1 MSLRPKFPYLVVVWA
16 SVIWL
21 SAPLLPALRNYLN
34 DNASGGFDRYV
45 GFGLVG
51 AALLVACFT
60 LAARRGDRL
69 RALVE
74 LATLAAIGG
83 ALYSALAASD
93 PRVYLVEAAHFAE
106 YGVLTV
112 LAFLAAEDRTRLA
125 RGAHTLGLV
134 IAVAL
139 VDETIQ
145 WVLASRFAEIRDV
158 ALNVAAGVLGIGYA
172 VILLGGPGRGKG
184 KLRPVR
190 LELLQLAAMGA
201 LLLPAT
207 GAFLYVVHAG
217 QRIEWDEV
225 EFVSRYS
232 TSELDRA
239 AKDRRNRWASMPVGE
254 QQSLVH
260 PERSLWTVAD
270 FYVDEARRHIGAR
283 NNAANQGDL
292 QAATGENRILERWY
306 EPYLVA
312 SNSRREDLPL
322 TLAGVY
328 RSGVPAHLWPWL
340 SGRWVW
346 AAVIVAEAGLIGFA
360 LAVGSKR

>member
-1 MSLRPKFPYLVVVWA
+1 LRPKLPYLVVVWA

-21 SAPLLPALRNYLN
+21 SAPLLPALRNY
-34 DNASGGFDRYV
+34 R
-45 GFGLVG
+45 LVG
-51 AALLVACFT
+51 VALLVACFT
-60 LAARRGDRL
+60 LAARRHDSL

-74 LATLAAIGG
+74 LAMVAAVGG

-93 PRVYLVEAAHFAE
+93 PRVYLVEGAHFAE
-106 YGVLTV
+106 YGILAV
-112 LAFLAAEDRTRLA
+112 LAFLAAEDRTLLA

-145 WVLASRFAEIRDV
+145 WVLASRFAEVRDV
-158 ALNVAAGVLGIGYA
+158 ALNVAAGVLGTGYA
-172 VILLGGPGRGKG
+172 VILLGGPGRVEG

-190 LELLQLAAMGA
+190 PELLHLAAMGA
-201 LLLPAT
+201 LLVPAT
-207 GAFLYVVHAG
+207 GAFLYLVHSG
-217 QRIEWDEV
+217 HRIEWDEV

-232 TSELDRA
+232 TSELDRT
-239 AKDRRNRWASMPVGE
+239 AKDRRNRWASMSIEE
-254 QQSLVH
+254 QQSLVS
-260 PERSLWTVAD
+260 PDRSLWAVAD
-270 FYVDEARRHIGAR
+270 FYVDEARRHIDAR
-283 NNAANQGDL
+283 NHAANQGAL

-322 TLAGVY
+322 TPAGVY
-328 RSGVPAHLWPWL
+328 ISRVPAHLWPWL
-340 SGRWVW
+340 SGRRVW
-346 AAVIVAEAGLIGFA
+346 AAVIVAEAALIGFA